1 MISSINLP
9 SVLPIWQKKA
19 KVLYKIKYILQQKTR
34 VFPVS
39 KYQIRIKH
47 FVWASW
53 ACALKKTSMF
63 CSLYLSSRFFV
74 MSPGKPKRSY
84 FREILV
90 DEDLLLLT
98 GLFYPNFPAHP
109 FVKMHLIIL
118 ENVFQFFLAFFLA
131 MYVEVKARHTV
142 YQLICKFFYL
152 NHEW

>member
-1 MISSINLP
+1 MISFVIWTIFRGILLKSQSVVQNKIHFTTKNQSIPCEQISNPDKTFCMGFLGVRPKENLY
-9 SVLPIWQKKA
+9 VLFLVPK
-19 KVLYKIKYILQQKTR
+19 QQ
-34 VFPVS
+34 
-39 KYQIRIKH
+39 I
-47 FVWASW
+47 
-53 ACALKKTSMF
+53 
-63 CSLYLSSRFFV
+63 FF

-98 GLFYPNFPAHP
+98 GLFYPNFPAYP